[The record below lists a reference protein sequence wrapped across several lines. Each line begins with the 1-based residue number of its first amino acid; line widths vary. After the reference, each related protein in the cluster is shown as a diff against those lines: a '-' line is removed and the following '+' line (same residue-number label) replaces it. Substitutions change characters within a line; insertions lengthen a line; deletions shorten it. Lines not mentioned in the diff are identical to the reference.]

1 MSSLL
6 KSTYISQGRLYL
18 TLLNT
23 CLIENNHLK
32 TRVRGQ
38 KNLIAKVRKYIDNGR
53 RSPAWRLNV
62 WDAESCLP
70 IDLSYLYLCWFCQNT
85 FILQVGSTEKD
96 TLIKVADYIFNPFIW
111 VILNEEKSYF
121 SCLLYLKDFQ
131 LNKYLFFVHK
141 RFFSKHSRYIQTEIK
156 LWERKR

>member
-1 MSSLL
+1 M
-6 KSTYISQGRLYL
+6 
-18 TLLNT
+18 
-23 CLIENNHLK
+23 K
-32 TRVRGQ
+32 TSVSGQ
-38 KNLIAKVRKYIDNGR
+38 KNLIAKVRKYIVKGR

-70 IDLSYLYLCWFCQNT
+70 IDLSYLYLCLFCQNT
-85 FILQVGSTEKD
+85 FILQMGSTEKD

-131 LNKYLFFVHK
+131 LNKHLFFVHK